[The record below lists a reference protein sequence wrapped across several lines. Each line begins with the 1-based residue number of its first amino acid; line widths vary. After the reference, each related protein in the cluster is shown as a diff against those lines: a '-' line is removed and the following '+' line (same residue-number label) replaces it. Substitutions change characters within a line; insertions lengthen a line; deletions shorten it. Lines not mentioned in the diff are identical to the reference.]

1 MSTSETIADPRARF
15 GWVAPLGDDEL
26 SQITFSLPGEELE
39 DEGWYV
45 DATSPKRGPVISL
58 EGEVVP
64 KGGVYIVRSKVGEAL
79 WARITQAAAGK
90 L

>member
-1 MSTSETIADPRARF
+1 MSTVEISDPKGRF
-15 GWVAPLGDDEL
+15 NWMAPLSDEEA
-26 SQITFSLPGEELE
+26 SRIVFSMPGEMLE

-58 EGEVVP
+58 DGEKVP
-64 KGGVYIVRSKVGEAL
+64 AGGVYIVRSKVGEDL
-79 WARITQAAAGK
+79 WARVTQAAAGK